1 VGGHRAGPGVSGLL
15 TRPGIAAVVL
25 CWRTSGRRRCRAGCA
40 RDGRRSRGGR
50 PGWRG
55 GRVAPAL
62 EPVLNLVT
70 GDDAAGDEPLD

>member
-1 VGGHRAGPGVSGLL
+1 VSGLL

-25 CWRTSGRRRCRAGCA
+25 CRRTSGRRRCRAQGRA

-50 PGWRG
+50 PSWRG
-55 GRVAPAL
+55 GRVAPTL